1 MNMPLKDTTLES
13 YSILEQKTIKEIN
26 GKKSNTLKEYYINFM
41 N

>member
-26 GKKSNTLKEYYINFM
+26 GKKIIL
-41 N
+41 